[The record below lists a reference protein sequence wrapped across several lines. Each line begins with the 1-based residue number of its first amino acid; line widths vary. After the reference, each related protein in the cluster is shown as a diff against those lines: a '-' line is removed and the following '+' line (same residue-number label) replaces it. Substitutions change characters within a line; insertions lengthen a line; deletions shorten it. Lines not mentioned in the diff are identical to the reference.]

1 MPFVRKGKTV
11 YKKLPGGKLEK
22 KGTAETVAKAKA
34 YKRVLDQ
41 KSAGR

>member
-11 YKKLPGGKLEK
+11 YKKLPGGGLK
-22 KGTAETVAKAKA
+22 KRGTSKTVAKAKA
-34 YKRVLDQ
+34 YKRTLGW